1 MKVVSTMTAEATA
14 NAPVLTGQTL
24 PTACAEP
31 SIVPTCLV
39 VKPHNPAL
47 EAAHRRWDEYVKSA
61 PAATF
66 CHLSGWQRVIERTW
80 QHRNYSLYAE
90 RSQEIVGVLPLFHV
104 QSPLFGAML
113 ISTPNAVYGGVVA
126 DDAEAQQALLK
137 RAQELGEE
145 LQVDFL
151 ELRNPPAA
159 QSPVTTHTD
168 PRFQLQDQLYV
179 SFDCPITTDE
189 EVLLK
194 TFPRDTRRMIR
205 QGPKH
210 NLTAASAGAEVLDQ
224 FYKVYATSLR
234 NLGTPVFPK
243 RLFAEFLREFPND
256 SDILVIRQGEK
267 FAGAVLS
274 FYFRETVLPY
284 YAGAYAE
291 FYRTGINNFMYGE
304 LMRQSAA
311 RGFTRFDFGRSKRGT
326 GAYEFKRGWGMQEH
340 VLPYQVRLIKARQ
353 LPNLNPTNPKFK
365 LLIDVWKRLPLGL
378 TKLIGPSIVKY
389 LP

>member
-1 MKVVSTMTAEATA
+1 MTAEATA
-14 NAPVLTGQTL
+14 KAPVSTGQTL
-24 PTACAEP
+24 PTTFATPLVVSAR
-31 SIVPTCLV
+31 LV
-39 VKPHNPAL
+39 VKPHTPAS
-47 EAAHRRWDEYVKSA
+47 EADHRRWDEYVKSA

-90 RSQEIVGVLPLFHV
+90 RGHEIVGVLPLFHV
-104 QSPLFGAML
+104 RSPLFGSML
-113 ISTPNAVYGGVVA
+113 VSTPNAVYGGVVA
-126 DDAEAQQALLK
+126 DDTEAQEALLK
-137 RAQELGEE
+137 RAQELGKE

-151 ELRNPPAA
+151 ELRNPPIA
-159 QSPVTTHTD
+159 QSEVAALSELG
-168 PRFQLQDQLYV
+168 FQLQDQLYV
-179 SFDCPITTDE
+179 AFDHPITADE
-189 EVLLK
+189 DALLK

-210 NLTAASAGAEVLDQ
+210 NLTAERIRAEALDQ
-224 FYKVYATSLR
+224 FYDVYAASLR

-274 FYFRETVLPY
+274 FYFRDTVLPY

-291 FYRTGINNFMYGE
+291 FYRTGINNFMYAE

-326 GAYEFKRGWGMQEH
+326 GACEFKRGWGMQEH
-340 VLPYQVRLIKARQ
+340 ALPYQVHLVKAQQ

>member
-1 MKVVSTMTAEATA
+1 MPAEAAAKAPVSTSP
-14 NAPVLTGQTL
+14 NVPKISSAPVAVPARLTVKMHA
-24 PTACAEP
+24 PACEAE
-31 SIVPTCLV
+31 
-39 VKPHNPAL
+39 
-47 EAAHRRWDEYVKSA
+47 RGRWDGYIKQTA
-61 PAATF
+61 GATF

-80 QHRNYSLYAE
+80 QHRNHSLYAE
-90 RSQEIVGVLPLFHV
+90 RGGAIVGVLPLFHV
-104 QSPLFGAML
+104 QSPLFGSML

-126 DDAEAQQALLK
+126 DDAEARQALLK
-137 RAQELGEE
+137 HAQELGAA

-151 ELRNPPAA
+151 ELRNPPAV
-159 QSPVTTHTD
+159 QTD
-168 PRFQLQDQLYV
+168 APANSEPGFQLQAQLYV
-179 SFDCPITTDE
+179 TFNHPITTDE
-189 EVLLK
+189 EALLK

-205 QGPKH
+205 QGPKN
-210 NLTAASAGAEVLDQ
+210 NLTAELLRHEALDQ
-224 FYKVYATSLR
+224 FYDVYATSVR

-243 RLFAEFLREFPND
+243 RLFAEFLREFPAD

-274 FYFRETVLPY
+274 FYFGNTVLPY

-291 FYRTGINNFMYGE
+291 FYRAGINNFMYAE

-311 RGFTRFDFGRSKRGT
+311 RGYTRFDFGRSKRGT

-340 VLPYQVRLIKARQ
+340 ALPYQTHLIKARQ

-365 LLIDVWKRLPLGL
+365 WLIDAWKRLPLGV
-378 TKLIGPSIVKY
+378 TKLLGPPIVKY

>member
-1 MKVVSTMTAEATA
+1 MTAEATA
-14 NAPVLTGQTL
+14 KAPVLTGLNLL
-24 PTACAEP
+24 PGS
-31 SIVPTCLV
+31 SIPAAVSARLV
-39 VKPHNPAL
+39 VKSHAL
-47 EAAHRRWDEYVKSA
+47 ASELEHRRWDEYVKSA

-90 RSQEIVGVLPLFHV
+90 RGHEIVGVLPLFHV
-104 QSPLFGAML
+104 QTPLFGSML
-113 ISTPNAVYGGVVA
+113 ISTPNAVYGGIVA
-126 DDAEAQQALLK
+126 DDAEAQKALLK

-151 ELRNPPAA
+151 ELRNPPVAQGAA
-159 QSPVTTHTD
+159 PVCTG

-179 SFDCPITTDE
+179 AFDHPITTDE
-189 EVLLK
+189 ESLLK

-210 NLTAASAGAEVLDQ
+210 NLTAERARAEVLDQ
-224 FYKVYATSLR
+224 FYEVYATSLR

-243 RLFAEFLREFPND
+243 RLFAEFLREFPHD

-274 FYFRETVLPY
+274 FYFRDTVLPY

-291 FYRTGINNFMYGE
+291 FYRTGINNFMYAE

-326 GAYEFKRGWGMQEH
+326 GACEFKRGWGMQERA
-340 VLPYQVRLIKARQ
+340 LPYQVHLVKAQQ

-378 TKLIGPSIVKY
+378 TKLIGPPIVKY